1 MGITMWLQFKLNP
14 TPPDPIQA
22 KIFAW
27 MPLIFTFML
36 ASFPAGLVIYWTW
49 NNLLSIAQQYYIMRT
64 DKKRQ
69 ARAAAAPAP
78 AKPAA
83 AIAAPKPAPKGK
95 K

>member
-1 MGITMWLQFKLNP
+1 MFLQFKLNP

-49 NNLLSIAQQYYIMRT
+49 NNLLSICQQWYIMQL

-69 ARAAAAPAP
+69 TKAGTWTAPEKP
-78 AKPAA
+78 AKAA
-83 AIAAPKPAPKGK
+83 KKG
-95 K
+95 